1 MPDVNLKANTPINA
15 PKIISMYWSLIAT
28 AVVMLSM
35 EKAKSVIERR
45 ATTLRNLNLFCVIF
59 LSDSEFS
66 SSGLIKTCEKNKYI
80 RYKPAK
86 ILIKTII
93 LILIF

>member
-45 ATTLRNLNLFCVIF
+45 ATTLRNLNLF
-59 LSDSEFS
+59 
-66 SSGLIKTCEKNKYI
+66 
-80 RYKPAK
+80 
-86 ILIKTII
+86 
-93 LILIF
+93 